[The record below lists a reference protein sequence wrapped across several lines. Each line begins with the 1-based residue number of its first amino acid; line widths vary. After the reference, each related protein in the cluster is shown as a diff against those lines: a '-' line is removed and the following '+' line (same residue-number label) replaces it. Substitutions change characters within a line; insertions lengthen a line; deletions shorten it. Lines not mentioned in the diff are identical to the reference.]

1 MNAEMLTREWK
12 IITDLLPDDWQELA
26 RSTGALQRARNVRD
40 PSTLLLLLLLH
51 AGAGLSLRQAAARAQ
66 RIGLATISDVGLLK
80 RLRVAGPW
88 LHTLAVRMFAESPFR
103 SSVTAVPAQYRVRV
117 VDATHVREPG
127 STGTNWRIH
136 YVLRLP
142 SIECDYFEVTDPSG
156 GETFK
161 RLPVSPGD
169 LILGDRGYAQRAGVA
184 HVVDAKGEVIVR
196 LNSTSF
202 PLMTSDGKPFDL
214 LQHARRTPEAEPADW
229 SADFNYG
236 GKRYHARLCM
246 IRKSLTAADKAKERL
261 RKEALRKQ
269 KQLRPQT
276 LELSKYVVVLTTL
289 PPAALSAR
297 DVLELYRARWQ
308 IEIAF
313 KRLKSLLGAGHVPKY
328 DPASARAWIHAKL
341 LTTQLIERLSEEAR
355 LFSPWGYPLRTA

>member
-1 MNAEMLTREWK
+1 MYLPSMNAEMLTREWK

-142 SIECDYFEVTDPSG
+142 RSEE
-156 GETFK
+156 
-161 RLPVSPGD
+161 
-169 LILGDRGYAQRAGVA
+169 
-184 HVVDAKGEVIVR
+184 
-196 LNSTSF
+196 
-202 PLMTSDGKPFDL
+202 
-214 LQHARRTPEAEPADW
+214 RRV
-229 SADFNYG
+229 G
-236 GKRYHARLCM
+236 
-246 IRKSLTAADKAKERL
+246 KER
-261 RKEALRKQ
+261 R
-269 KQLRPQT
+269 
-276 LELSKYVVVLTTL
+276 
-289 PPAALSAR
+289 
-297 DVLELYRARWQ
+297 
-308 IEIAF
+308 
-313 KRLKSLLGAGHVPKY
+313 
-328 DPASARAWIHAKL
+328 
-341 LTTQLIERLSEEAR
+341 SECGQE
-355 LFSPWGYPLRTA
+355 